1 MSDCEISLPY
11 LWEPADRNISRDQGL
26 FIFLAKHRLWEG
38 DGLCVQSLCWR
49 DSRKPPENLLF
60 SSLSFLLSLSLCLLL
75 CSFTH
80 SFFASSLIICLDVN
94 SWSRDI
100 TFKTADDFKFCS
112 QPRRCMPTAS
122 ALLPIQ
128 VRLQEVLQ
136 KDALV
141 AGIIWAISQAA
152 LLLFLLGNVALAGK
166 KCPPQF
172 IYILKVSHVNNW
184 KVWIKD
190 LHLV

>member
-1 MSDCEISLPY
+1 MCTHCAGVILVSLWRISSFPLSLP
-11 LWEPADRNISRDQGL
+11 S
-26 FIFLAKHRLWEG
+26 
-38 DGLCVQSLCWR
+38 
-49 DSRKPPENLLF
+49 
-60 SSLSFLLSLSLCLLL
+60 LSLSLLL

-80 SFFASSLIICLDVN
+80 SFFASSFIVCLDVN
-94 SWSRDI
+94 SWSKDV

-112 QPRRCMPTAS
+112 QLRLCMPTAA

-141 AGIIWAISQAA
+141 AGIIWAISQAI
-152 LLLFLLGNVALAGK
+152 LLLFLLSNIALAGK

-172 IYILKVSHVNNW
+172 IYILKVLHVNNW

>member
-1 MSDCEISLPY
+1 
-11 LWEPADRNISRDQGL
+11 
-26 FIFLAKHRLWEG
+26 
-38 DGLCVQSLCWR
+38 
-49 DSRKPPENLLF
+49 
-60 SSLSFLLSLSLCLLL
+60 
-75 CSFTH
+75 
-80 SFFASSLIICLDVN
+80 
-94 SWSRDI
+94 
-100 TFKTADDFKFCS
+100 
-112 QPRRCMPTAS
+112 MPTAS

>member
-1 MSDCEISLPY
+1 
-11 LWEPADRNISRDQGL
+11 
-26 FIFLAKHRLWEG
+26 
-38 DGLCVQSLCWR
+38 
-49 DSRKPPENLLF
+49 
-60 SSLSFLLSLSLCLLL
+60 
-75 CSFTH
+75 
-80 SFFASSLIICLDVN
+80 
-94 SWSRDI
+94 
-100 TFKTADDFKFCS
+100 
-112 QPRRCMPTAS
+112 MPTAS

-152 LLLFLLGNVALAGK
+152 LLLLFLLSSTALAGK

-172 IYILKVSHVNNW
+172 IYILKVLHVNNW